1 MTKKFGFII
10 RLDAFLEIDKKNFS
24 KQAEAFALMA
34 DIEKSGKLPAEFFER
49 AKVLGLTVKQG
60 NSDIPDTPTSGNQ
73 GDEFD
78 PANWPLTTDALPEG
92 AAVLEST
99 TDLAGHIFQ
108 TIRLVDGAETFRRIT
123 AEQDAAETGK
133 TIPPQ
138 VDDGK
143 AAEIRAAEAAKGKK

>member
-10 RLDAFLEIDKKNFS
+10 RLDAFLEIDKKNFA

-34 DIEKSGKLPAEFFER
+34 EIEKTGKLPAEFFER
-49 AKVLGLTVKQG
+49 AKVLGLTVTQG
-60 NSDIPDTPTSGNQ
+60 NKDVPDAAKT

-78 PANWPLTTDALPEG
+78 PATWPLTTDPLPEG
-92 AAVLEST
+92 ATVTAAT
-99 TDLAGHIFQ
+99 TMLDTSIFQ
-108 TIRLVDGAETFRRIT
+108 TVRLADGSETSRRIS

-133 TIPPQ
+133 VSPQ

-143 AAEIRAAEAAKGKK
+143 AAEIKAAGKK